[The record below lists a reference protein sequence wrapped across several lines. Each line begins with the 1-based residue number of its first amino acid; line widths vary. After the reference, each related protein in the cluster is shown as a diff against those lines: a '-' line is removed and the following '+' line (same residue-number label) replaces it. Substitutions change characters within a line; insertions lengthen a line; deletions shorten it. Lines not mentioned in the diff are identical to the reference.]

1 MRNQYLKRKPLR
13 KRMSLSNRRN
23 PRFQNQ
29 LRILKKRNK
38 ALLKMSNHRKLSQ
51 SKKLKWM
58 KLKQRSL

>member
-1 MRNQYLKRKPLR
+1 
-13 KRMSLSNRRN
+13 MSLSNRRN